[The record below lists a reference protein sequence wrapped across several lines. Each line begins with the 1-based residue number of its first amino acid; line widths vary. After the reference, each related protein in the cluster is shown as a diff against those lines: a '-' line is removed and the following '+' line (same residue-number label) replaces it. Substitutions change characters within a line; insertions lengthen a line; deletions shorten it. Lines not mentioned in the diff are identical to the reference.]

1 MAKNYYE
8 VLGISQNSSDG
19 DIKAAY
25 RKLAMKYHPDK
36 NQGNAEA
43 ESKFKEI
50 SHAYEV
56 LSDREKRRIYDQFG
70 EAGLEGGPGGAG
82 GFHGDPMDIFNQFFG
97 GGFPGFQGGGF
108 GAQSRQ
114 PSRGEN
120 VVVELHM
127 TLEELFEGATKTIRY
142 RRNVLCSV
150 CDGTG
155 SKSGNP
161 PVTCPDCNG
170 RGMKVMTRQMGGFI
184 QQSTVVCPT
193 CKGEGSIIDKNDIC
207 SACDGKRVSSEVTVN
222 KLKIQPGTRNGAQL
236 AVKGEGSQVP
246 AGPAGDLVV
255 VVYEEDHPVFS
266 RHNDDLILM
275 PKIGLK
281 DALCG
286 LDMTL
291 QGVDG
296 APIRIKTPPGTVVKP
311 GEILTI
317 PGQGMPKSGVQG
329 KRGQLLVKCEVE
341 MPDKIS
347 VDALETL
354 AAVLPQTEPP
364 FEAPPGSEDASVVYL
379 EPASIETLNRLE
391 REARQQE
398 AHEQRQQMGGMPG
411 GGNVQCAQ
419 Q

>member
-1 MAKNYYE
+1 
-8 VLGISQNSSDG
+8 
-19 DIKAAY
+19 
-25 RKLAMKYHPDK
+25 
-36 NQGNAEA
+36 
-43 ESKFKEI
+43 
-50 SHAYEV
+50 
-56 LSDREKRRIYDQFG
+56 
-70 EAGLEGGPGGAG
+70 
-82 GFHGDPMDIFNQFFG
+82 
-97 GGFPGFQGGGF
+97 
-108 GAQSRQ
+108 
-114 PSRGEN
+114 
-120 VVVELHM
+120 
-127 TLEELFEGATKTIRY
+127 
-142 RRNVLCSV
+142 
-150 CDGTG
+150 
-155 SKSGNP
+155 
-161 PVTCPDCNG
+161 
-170 RGMKVMTRQMGGFI
+170 
-184 QQSTVVCPT
+184 
-193 CKGEGSIIDKNDIC
+193 
-207 SACDGKRVSSEVTVN
+207 VSSEVTVN